1 MTEDAV
7 ISILWF
13 ILAALVVLVWALTI
27 ADIIRRHYPTGT
39 TIGWIAL
46 VVILPLV
53 GSVVWWATRK
63 PQPGEAEEQY
73 LAQES
78 RRHDAASRPFDG
90 TGMGP

>member
-7 ISILWF
+7 MSLLAIILV
-13 ILAALVVLVWALTI
+13 ILVVVVWAITI

-53 GSVVWWATRK
+53 GSIVWWATRK
-63 PQPGEAEEQY
+63 PEPGEAEEQY
-73 LAQES
+73 LAQAS
-78 RRHDAASRPFDG
+78 RRHDAASRPFDSTG
-90 TGMGP
+90 TGL

>member
-1 MTEDAV
+1 M
-7 ISILWF
+7 SILWF

-53 GSVVWWATRK
+53 GSVVWWVNRK
-63 PQPGEAEEQY
+63 PEPGEAEEQY
-73 LAQES
+73 LAQAS
-78 RRHDAASRPFDG
+78 RRHDAASRPFDS
-90 TGMGP
+90 TAMGP

>member
-1 MTEDAV
+1 M
-7 ISILWF
+7 SILWF

-27 ADIIRRHYPTGT
+27 ADIIRRHLPTGT

-53 GSVVWWATRK
+53 GSVVWWVTRK
-63 PQPGEAEEQY
+63 PDPGEAEQEY
-73 LAQES
+73 LAQAS
-78 RRHDAASRPFDG
+78 RRHDAASRSFDS